1 MTCYSYRHDR
11 DGQVFNLAVRRILSK
26 FKKMKTSLLLF
37 VMFVLSA
44 PSFAQKDV
52 TGQATNLN
60 TSRSNFYRLVYPPN
74 FLTGDDAARMLD
86 ELDKTPMDATQL
98 KMWLPANFKRF
109 GLKPERVKQI
119 SIYAYKE
126 HPDCNACEKDCS
138 GKCVQ
143 DSEGVCVCISSGPS
157 SDSREKRPV
166 SVILLLDK
174 VIGDDG
180 TIDLVG
186 LTYKRA
192 TTVKSGKSNSS
203 D

>member
-1 MTCYSYRHDR
+1 MLLIYGMTGMGRGSIWLVEEYK
-11 DGQVFNLAVRRILSK
+11 SK
-26 FKKMKTSLLLF
+26 LINMKTSLLLF
-37 VMFVLSA
+37 VILVLSSS
-44 PSFAQKDV
+44 SFAQKDV

-60 TSRSNFYRLVYPPN
+60 ASRSNFYRLVYPPD
-74 FLTGDDAARMLD
+74 FLTPDDAARMLD
-86 ELDKTPMDATQL
+86 ELDKTPMDAEQL
-98 KMWLPANFKRF
+98 KMWLPSNFKRF
-109 GLKPERVKQI
+109 GLKPARVKQI
-119 SIYAYKE
+119 SIYAYTE
-126 HPDCNACEKDCS
+126 YPDCNACEKDCS

-143 DSEGVCVCISSGPS
+143 DSEGVCVCISTGSS
-157 SDSREKRPV
+157 SDSRDKRPV

-180 TIDLVG
+180 TIDLIA